1 MADMISQFLAICRS
15 VDISMYNGQKI
26 KMTKLKKK

>member
-26 KMTKLKKK
+26 KWQK